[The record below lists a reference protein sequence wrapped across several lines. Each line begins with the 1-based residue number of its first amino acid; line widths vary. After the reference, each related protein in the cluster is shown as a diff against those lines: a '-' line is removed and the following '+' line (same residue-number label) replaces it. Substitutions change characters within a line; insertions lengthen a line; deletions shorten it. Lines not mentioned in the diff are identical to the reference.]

1 MGKYTGHPI
10 TDDSALGGSVI
21 ERSLRFNDDDNPY
34 LNKTFSGAGNTK
46 TFTISFWFKM
56 GSIPDSASMNAIGT
70 GTNNQND
77 FMIGFSYDGSRS
89 TYIHVLARNSGS
101 TVVHVSTNRRFRDS
115 NAWYHAVISVDT
127 TQSTSSDRVKI
138 YINGSQET
146 SLSNST
152 YPSQNTDL
160 RFNSANAHYVGTTRD
175 DQTST
180 GNFDG
185 YMTEVN
191 AIDGAAYDPTYFG
204 FTESQTGLWKPKRY
218 EGTYG
223 TNGFHLDFSDN
234 SNTSSLGIDK
244 SPNGHDFTANNFSV
258 AAGKT
263 NDSLEDTPTNN
274 FCTISSLDIWRTGN
288 TVAEGG
294 LKLTR
299 TGANFG
305 NARCTMAVN
314 SGKWYYEWE
323 CTGQHTQVGWVNVE
337 FDLGYNGGDV
347 AVTSGGGGGVGM
359 YWDSRTYMYGWQNSG
374 GNTYFPSSGSFVS
387 YTTGDII
394 MVAVDLDT
402 FKFWF
407 GKNGTWINV
416 LGTADPAAGTDGIT
430 PVASKN
436 NGTYEAGMYFTP
448 LISCFS
454 NGNGHVNFGQRP
466 FSYTIPSGYKTL
478 QTRNIPLTVPSIV
491 RPQKHFDS
499 ILYTGND
506 GSQTITGLE
515 FDPDLVWAKNRQDA
529 GYHHDL
535 YDTVRGNNLRI
546 FSSQAQA
553 EATGY
558 LQFGATGGFSL
569 TSGGGINAN
578 NKNHVAWCWKAGGAA
593 VTNNDG
599 SVASQVSANTEAGFS
614 IVTLDGTG
622 SVLTFGHG
630 LGAKPSMVML
640 KARNIANN
648 WLVYH
653 KSYGAEKTT
662 FLDTATATSDNAQW
676 YNDTEPTSSVFT
688 LGTWS
693 GMNTASSNIVA
704 YCWTEIPGYSKFGS
718 YTGNGSTDGTFVN
731 LGFRAAFIMIKSSSL
746 ETNWNITT
754 ADIDSYNVVTK
765 YLDANTSGAEGTYTF
780 LDILSNGFKARNVG
794 NSFNQNGASYIYMA
808 FAEQPGTTPFDTFPN
823 AR

>member
-1 MGKYTGHPI
+1 MVLHARNFVSST
-10 TDDSALGGSVI
+10 TDRALGGAVI
-21 ERSLRFNDDDNPY
+21 EKSLRFTSANNTY
-34 LNKTFSGAGNTK
+34 LTRTNSTSGNRKTWTY
-46 TFTISFWFKM
+46 SFWFKRTST
-56 GSIPDSASMNAIGT
+56 GNISCLINGNTSALPWTFFYIENEKFWFWDIAST
-70 GTNNQND
+70 GVGGDNYWYNLMRD
-77 FMIGFSYDGSRS
+77 F
-89 TYIHVLARNSGS
+89 
-101 TVVHVSTNRRFRDS
+101 
-115 NAWYHAVISVDT
+115 NAWYHVVLRVDT
-127 TQSTSSDRVKI
+127 TQATAANRVRIYVNGVQAPIEKDNLSTIPQNRDTQ
-138 YINGSQET
+138 INGTTVTEIFNNQARNQ
-146 SLSNST
+146 SLE
-152 YPSQNTDL
+152 
-160 RFNSANAHYVGTTRD
+160 
-175 DQTST
+175 
-180 GNFDG
+180 G
-185 YMTEVN
+185 YLADVYM
-191 AIDGAAYDPTYFG
+191 IDGQSLDPTYFG
-204 FTESQTGLWKPKRY
+204 YTESQTGIWRPKKY
-218 EGTYG
+218 TGTYG
-223 TNGFHLDFSDN
+223 TNGFHLEFKDN
-234 SNTSSLGIDK
+234 SGTTATTLGKDTSG
-244 SPNGHDFTANNFSV
+244 NGNHWTPGNFSV
-258 AAGKT
+258 AAGKD
-263 NDSLEDTPTNN
+263 NDSLEDTPTSN
-274 FCTISSLDIWRTGN
+274 FCTISRLDMWRTGN

-299 TGANFG
+299 TGNNFG

-323 CTGQHTQVGWVNVE
+323 CTGQHTQVGWVNVG
-337 FDLGYNGGDV
+337 FDLNYNGGDV
-347 AVTSGGGGGVGM
+347 AVTSGAGGGVGM
-359 YWDSRTYMYGWQNSG
+359 YWDSRTYMYGWQNSA

-454 NGNGHVNFGQRP
+454 NGNGHANFGQRP

-478 QTRNIPLTVPSIV
+478 QARNIPLASTSIV
-491 RPQKHFDS
+491 RPQKHFETL
-499 ILYTGND
+499 LYTGNG
-506 GSQTITGLE
+506 GSNNEVTGLE
-515 FDPDLVWAKNRQDA
+515 FKPDLVWIKSRSATTDHVWQDS
-529 GYHHDL
+529 
-535 YDTVRGNNLRI
+535 VRGNYILYSN
-546 FSSQAQA
+546 STAQ
-553 EATGY
+553 E
-558 LQFGATGGFSL
+558 GATGGGWVKNMNEHGFV
-569 TSGGGINAN
+569 TDVNGPINTNGATY
-578 NKNHVAWCWKAGGAA
+578 VAWCWKAGGAA

-630 LGAKPSMVML
+630 LGVKPSMVIL

-662 FLDTATATSDNAQW
+662 FLDTTTSTSDNAQW

-704 YCWTEIPGYSKFGS
+704 YCWAEIPGYSKFGS
-718 YTGNGSTDGTFVN
+718 YTGNGNSDGVFVN
-731 LGFRAAFIMIKSSSL
+731 LGFKPAFVLLKR
-746 ETNWNITT
+746 TNANQNWWLLDNKRNTYNIV
-754 ADIDSYNVVTK
+754 DKELNP
-765 YLDANTSGAEGTYTF
+765 NTSQAEATF
-780 LDILSNGFKARNVG
+780 SSADFVSNGFKLRSSNVVM
-794 NSFNQNGASYIYMA
+794 NGSGSTYIYMA
-808 FAEQPGTTPFDTFPN
+808 FAEEPGTTPFETFPS